1 MGYHPGDPSGY
12 DRTGPATQSSGN
24 GNRVLRA
31 LRNHKFIALT
41 TALVMIVVGYI
52 LISTNAADV
61 LTGAASHNSSP
72 PGATPG
78 ASGLGASADPSAEA
92 SASAPASAAPSP
104 SSTKKTSSP
113 PPKPGQSLPPIS
125 KGWPNATNTGVPAGV
140 KLHKCATTITARG
153 TYDACEFDGD
163 VTVRASNVKITRS
176 LINGQVD
183 AGSGGSGAQTG
194 LVISDTT
201 INCGCLADST
211 QTPAA
216 IQESNFTL
224 LRVNLYN
231 AGHGAAV
238 KSNVVIQ
245 DSYIH
250 GLGANTEAH
259 KDGIYS
265 GDGTNVIIRHNNIEC
280 NDGPQAGCTAAIGL
294 LTDFGAIS
302 YYTIDHNL
310 LNTVG
315 SYCFYGSGGPQKRYS
330 SHHITFTN
338 NHFGRSIYAKCG
350 YYGPVTYFDVNG
362 AGNVWSGNV
371 WDDTGATVP
380 PSY

>member
-1 MGYHPGDPSGY
+1 MGYHPGDPSEY
-12 DRTGPATQSSGN
+12 DRTRPAHSA
-24 GNRVLRA
+24 GNRVLQT

-41 TALVMIVVGYI
+41 TALAIIAVGYI
-52 LISTNAADV
+52 LISTVASDV
-61 LTGAASHNSSP
+61 LTGAAPHGSSP
-72 PGATPG
+72 PDATQG
-78 ASGLGASADPSAEA
+78 ASGLGASADPSALA
-92 SASAPASAAPSP
+92 SASAAPSP
-104 SSTKKTSSP
+104 SSAKKTSSP

-140 KLHKCATTITARG
+140 KLHKCATTITTRG
-153 TYDACEFDGD
+153 TYNACQFDGG
-163 VTVRASNVKITRS
+163 VTVKASNVKITRS

-194 LVISDTT
+194 LIISDTT

-211 QTPAA
+211 HTPSA
-216 IQESNFTL
+216 IQESNYTL

-231 AGHGAAV
+231 SGHGAAV

-265 GDGTNVIIRHNNIEC
+265 GDGTNVVIRHNNIEC
-280 NDGPQAGCTAAIGL
+280 NDGSQAGCTSAIGL

-350 YYGPVTYFDVNG
+350 YYGPVTYFDVNSI
-362 AGNVWSGNV
+362 GNVWSGNV